1 MTGQTPWALAVASAT
16 LVGVAVTSSRLGLA
30 NPLLAVFAVATVIAW
45 RKGQLRG
52 RPLARVLW
60 PPCLLFAAASV
71 VSALASLDVPGS
83 LDKLPRLAVLMLAP
97 LAAALLDD
105 TWWPRFLLALGVV
118 TTVLA
123 VWGIVQYVEGAD
135 HLQNRIHGP
144 MSHYMIYAGWM
155 LLAVLTLL
163 ADVLLGKT
171 RRRSLL
177 LLPAALGT
185 LALFL
190 SLTRNAWVGLAAG
203 VLLLAAMWRRWLLL
217 AYPALALFIW
227 LALPATVMARLISSF
242 DPQQHSNYDRLC
254 MAVSGTQMVRD
265 YPLTGVGLGMVS
277 RLYPLY
283 RRDDAPR
290 WRVPHLHNNPLQIA
304 AERGLP
310 ALAAYIWLLGAFFTH
325 TWRGLKHLKGERRAA
340 AAASL
345 TAMAG
350 ITVAGLF
357 EYNFWS
363 APVQYLTLVVMGVGP
378 GMVERSL
385 PSGEALTETERLATP
400 AGPAGGGA

>member
-1 MTGQTPWALAVASAT
+1 MTGHTPWALAVASAT

-30 NPLLAVFAVATVIAW
+30 NPLLAIFAVATVVAW
-45 RKGQLRG
+45 RQGQLRG

-60 PPCLLFAAASV
+60 PPFILFAAASV
-71 VSALASLDVPGS
+71 VSALASLDVLSS

-105 TWWPRFLLALGVV
+105 RWWPRFLLALGVV

-123 VWGIVQYVEGAD
+123 LWGIAQYVAGAN

-171 RRRSLL
+171 RRRALL

-227 LALPATVMARLISSF
+227 LALPTTVMERMISSF

-310 ALAAYIWLLGAFFTH
+310 ALAAYFWLLGAFFTH
-325 TWRGLKHLKGERRAA
+325 TWRGLRHLQGERRAA

-378 GMVERSL
+378 GMVQRSL
-385 PSGEALTETERLATP
+385 PAGEALTEAEHRAAPVEAT
-400 AGPAGGGA
+400 GGDV